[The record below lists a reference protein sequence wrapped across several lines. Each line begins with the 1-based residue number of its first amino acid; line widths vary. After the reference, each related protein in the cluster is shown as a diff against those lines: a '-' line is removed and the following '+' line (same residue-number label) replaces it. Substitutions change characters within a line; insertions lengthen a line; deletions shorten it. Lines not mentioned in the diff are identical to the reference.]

1 MKRILAASVV
11 VGPLLLFVAGLIQVV
26 VQADPFRALSSVRQ
40 WFDPLLLIYDVLL
53 LGFAVLFM
61 PLIATSY
68 ILCMKGEKELRLRRE
83 LGSHWKEHEERVK
96 AYIESQFR
104 ARDYIVAVAAM
115 MIIVAF
121 GGSVLFIVKPVW
133 TGDGLAFS
141 KGANLLLAGSQIEN
155 YSEKTFHVIAH
166 SLTAFAFGFLG
177 AFIYSITQ
185 LVRGYFTTD
194 LNAGTF
200 VAAAT
205 RIAMASVLALIL
217 AFGLSATMIESH
229 TVAADQSALTTVIGS
244 FRLSHETGAAILP
257 LLAFFFGYFPNTA
270 MRAIERITS
279 RLLTW
284 MVKDENWGATTL
296 NKISGMNINH
306 AFRMEREGFDN
317 AENLAY
323 ADPVELAM
331 RTGFPYPQVKSWIDE
346 ARLLIHLGDDD
357 FRAFVAGT
365 GIRTYDQLCTFVA
378 RWDAAR
384 GSWSEHLAKASGR
397 DITVK
402 LDAIVRIARVVE
414 AAPVVPAAPPPVLI
428 PVRTDSTPAMPV
440 V

>member
-11 VGPLLLFVAGLIQVV
+11 VGPLVLFLAALVQILIQAEPVTAV
-26 VQADPFRALSSVRQ
+26 SAMRQ
-40 WFDPLLLIYDVLL
+40 WFDPLFLIYEVLL
-53 LGFAVLFM
+53 LAFAVFFI

-68 ILCMKGEKELRLRRE
+68 IFCMKEEKELRLRRE
-83 LGSHWKEHEERVK
+83 LGAHWKEHEERVK
-96 AYIESQFR
+96 SYIESQFR
-104 ARDYIVAVAAM
+104 ARDYVVAVAAM
-115 MIIVAF
+115 MSIVAF
-121 GGSVLFIVKPVW
+121 GGTVLLIVKPVW
-133 TGDGLAFS
+133 DGPGLAFS
-141 KGANLLLAGSQIEN
+141 KGANLLLTGPYIES
-155 YSEKTFHVIAH
+155 YSPETFHVIAH

-200 VAAAT
+200 VASAT
-205 RIAMASVLALIL
+205 RIAMASSLALIL
-217 AFGLSATMIESH
+217 AFAISAMVIEPKD
-229 TVAADQSALTTVIGS
+229 VAANRNDLMTLLGTI
-244 FRLSHETGAAILP
+244 RPSHETATAALP

-270 MRAIERITS
+270 MRAIERISS

-284 MVKDENWGATTL
+284 MVKDESWGATTL

-323 ADPVELAM
+323 ADAVELAM

-365 GIRTYDQLCTFVA
+365 GIRTYDQLCTFVT
-378 RWDAAR
+378 RWDAAG

-397 DITVK
+397 DIAVK
-402 LDAIVRIARVVE
+402 LDAIVRIARAVE
-414 AAPVVPAAPPPVLI
+414 TAPRALAPTPMLI
-428 PVRTDSTPAMPV
+428 PLRSDSTPAMPV
-440 V
+440 I